1 MSLHKKLAVLIIL
14 AVSSALHLYAFD
26 SGFRLSLRANLTGS
40 LTRPKISKEDLAYL
54 GGDGMQGMLGY
65 VTTGE
70 ADLTYLFDSIRYF
83 QCQDNS
89 AFGGLGWCFAL
100 GLGQGFSGQISGQYN
115 DAIKKR
121 VNVFCRVHMAPV
133 LTFGSGIRSYFLKN
147 RLAIGGTVGI
157 RMPLDPQPTYE
168 LYTNLTPKEVE
179 DIKKATRIGG
189 EPIDFSNETGTLQ
202 ITEEQ
207 MKKINP
213 VGYVFKG
220 FIEYNQ
226 PFITNMEI
234 VLGMFLSYTIYKPK
248 YVTMPQKL
256 VNAAER
262 QGAKNITR
270 TPIKSFYMNSL
281 DFGIN
286 VGLNFKV

>member
-1 MSLHKKLAVLIIL
+1 MNLHKKAIVTLLLGAIAV
-14 AVSSALHLYAFD
+14 HLFAFD
-26 SGFRLSLRANLTGS
+26 SGFTLGLKANLTGS
-40 LTRPKISKEDLAYL
+40 LTRPKISKKDMAYL
-54 GGDGMQGMLGY
+54 GGDGMSGMLGY

-83 QCQDNS
+83 QLQDNDV
-89 AFGGLGWCFAL
+89 FGGLGWSFAF
-100 GLGQGFSGQISGQYN
+100 GLGQGFSGQVSGQYN
-115 DAIKKR
+115 KAVNKR
-121 VNVFCRVHMAPV
+121 VNVFCRVHMTPV
-133 LTFGSGIRSYFLKN
+133 MTFTTGLRSYFLRN
-147 RLAIGGTVGI
+147 RLALGFNTGI
-157 RMPLDPQPTYE
+157 RMPLDPQPIYE
-168 LYTNLTPKEVE
+168 MYTNLTPKEVE
-179 DIKKATRIGG
+179 AIKTETGKDGT

-213 VGYVFKG
+213 VGYTFKG

-234 VLGMFLSYTIYKPK
+234 VLGIFLSYTIYKPK
-248 YVTMPQKL
+248 YAPMPPKL
-256 VNAAER
+256 IHAAEK
-262 QGAKNITR
+262 QGAKNVAG

-281 DFGIN
+281 DFGVT